1 MNIDQAINPFPR
13 SFIKPCCSAFVF
25 STDELMVTF
34 RLDDCIGCRACSKAC
49 PSCRNGG
56 VDPEGIVSSIRS
68 GNGVNDIWK
77 CLQCHRCSMVCPK
90 KIHVSALIL
99 ELRNIDSKEGNIP
112 ETFRREAKALRADGF
127 ISIPKGRMALVR
139 KDLGLKEI
147 IKSDAVSELNE
158 ILDREGFPN
167 D

>member
-1 MNIDQAINPFPR
+1 
-13 SFIKPCCSAFVF
+13 
-25 STDELMVTF
+25 
-34 RLDDCIGCRACSKAC
+34 
-49 PSCRNGG
+49 
-56 VDPEGIVSSIRS
+56 
-68 GNGVNDIWK
+68 
-77 CLQCHRCSMVCPK
+77 MVCPK

-99 ELRNIDSKEGNIP
+99 ELRNIGSKEGNIP

-127 ISIPKGRMALVR
+127 ISIPKGRMTLVR

-158 ILDREGFPN
+158 ILDKEGFPN